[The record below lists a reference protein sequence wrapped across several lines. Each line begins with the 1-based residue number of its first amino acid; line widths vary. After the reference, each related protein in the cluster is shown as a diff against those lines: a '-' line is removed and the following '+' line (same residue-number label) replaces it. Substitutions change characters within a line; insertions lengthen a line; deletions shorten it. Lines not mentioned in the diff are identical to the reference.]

1 MTQENGSKISEAVQ
15 LVMDY
20 GFEGM
25 EEAVRILLNEAM
37 RLEREKVLNARPYE
51 RTEARQGYAN
61 GYKPKQVKSL
71 LGEMRLSVPQVRGE
85 VEFYPT
91 ALEKGLRSERALK
104 TAMAEMYIHGVST
117 RKVRDILEKMC
128 GLEVSSTDV
137 SRATKLLDEELEK
150 WRNRPLGEVPYLQMD
165 ARYEKVREGGSVVS
179 GAVLVAVGVLADG
192 RRSILGVSVSL
203 SEAEVHWRNFLQR
216 LKERGIHGIKLITSD
231 DCEGLKKALKTVFG
245 GVPWVRCHVHLQ
257 RNAQAYV
264 PRQDMREEVA
274 QSIREILTAPN
285 LDEAERLLAKAV
297 TKYEKKA
304 PKLARWMEGAIPEG
318 FAIFSVPHRLRR
330 KLRSTNLVERLQK
343 EIKRRTA
350 VCTLFPNEG
359 SLLRLVSA
367 ILMEQS
373 EEWETGSV
381 YMALGAEN
389 DPQS

>member
-1 MTQENGSKISEAVQ
+1 MTQGNGSKISDAVQ

-61 GYKPKQVKSL
+61 GYKPKKVKSL
-71 LGEMRLSVPQVRGE
+71 LGEMHLSVPQVRGE

-192 RRSILGVSVSL
+192 RRSVLGVSVSL

-216 LKERGIHGIKLITSD
+216 LKERGIHGVKLITSD

-274 QSIREILTAPN
+274 QSIREILTAPD

-297 TKYEKKA
+297 AKYEKKA
-304 PKLARWMEGAIPEG
+304 PKLARWMVGAIPEG

-350 VCTLFPNEG
+350 VCTLFPNEE

>member
-1 MTQENGSKISEAVQ
+1 
-15 LVMDY
+15 
-20 GFEGM
+20 
-25 EEAVRILLNEAM
+25 
-37 RLEREKVLNARPYE
+37 
-51 RTEARQGYAN
+51 
-61 GYKPKQVKSL
+61 
-71 LGEMRLSVPQVRGE
+71 MRLSVPQVRGE

-192 RRSILGVSVSL
+192 RRSVLGVSVSL

-231 DCEGLKKALKTVFG
+231 DCEGLKKALKTVFC

-285 LDEAERLLAKAV
+285 LDEAERLLAKVV

>member
-1 MTQENGSKISEAVQ
+1 MTQGNGSKISEAVQ

-117 RKVRDILEKMC
+117 RKVRVSLEKMC

-192 RRSILGVSVSL
+192 RRSVLGVSVSL

-245 GVPWVRCHVHLQ
+245 GVRWVRCHGHLQ

-264 PRQDMREEVA
+264 PCQDMREEVA

-285 LDEAERLLAKAV
+285 LDEAERLLAKVV